1 MTDAFRLVLGGVRWL
16 LRSAFRGL
24 LLLRGLLALLG
35 VLLASMIEADASKVS
50 ELSAVL
56 TFVVLRPTAIP
67 CAVLASAA
75 SIYVVAGM
83 ARCCVSLWLV

>member
-1 MTDAFRLVLGGVRWL
+1 MTTLSTTILPSDSLA
-16 LRSAFRGL
+16 SAQHL
-24 LLLRGLLALLG
+24 LLLCGLLALLG

-75 SIYVVAGM
+75 STYVVAGM